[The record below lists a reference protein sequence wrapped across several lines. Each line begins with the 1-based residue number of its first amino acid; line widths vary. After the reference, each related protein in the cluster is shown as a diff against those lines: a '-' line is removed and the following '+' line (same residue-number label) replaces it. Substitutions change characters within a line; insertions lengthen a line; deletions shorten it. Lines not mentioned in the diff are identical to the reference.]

1 MPAAKDHRIE
11 IYIDPVM
18 YLALRTRV
26 SDCDRTIS
34 QHLRHLLRRD
44 LEASIDSGGEEGR
57 AGEGGIE
64 GED

>member
-1 MPAAKDHRIE
+1 MPAKDHRIE

-26 SDCDRTIS
+26 ADCDRTIS

-44 LEASIDSGGEEGR
+44 L
-57 AGEGGIE
+57 
-64 GED
+64 

>member
-1 MPAAKDHRIE
+1 MPAKDHRIE

-26 SDCDRTIS
+26 ADCDRTIS

-44 LEASIDSGGEEGR
+44 LESSIDQYSESGR
-57 AGEGGIE
+57 ACEGGTGAE
-64 GED
+64 A

>member
-1 MPAAKDHRIE
+1 MPAKDHRIE

-26 SDCDRTIS
+26 ADCDRTIS

-44 LEASIDSGGEEGR
+44 LESSIDPDQENGR
-57 AGEGGIE
+57 ACEGGTGAE
-64 GED
+64 A